1 MQRDI
6 LITGPVLRHGDVPAD
21 VVAVEVHPRPGL
33 GHDEGPRRP
42 RYHLAEQGGAA
53 AGGHV
58 DEGHLAAVGGVAHLR
73 RQPVEGPVRQDD
85 ELLGRQELQGGSSIA
100 SHQMSHRVIFLSII
114 FFSQELEMLFI

>member
-1 MQRDI
+1 M
-6 LITGPVLRHGDVPAD
+6 
-21 VVAVEVHPRPGL
+21 AVEVHPRPGL

-85 ELLGRQELQGGSSIA
+85 ELLGRQELEGGSSIA
-100 SHQMSHRVIFLSII
+100 SHVSSGNFLKLSLLL
-114 FFSQELEMLFI
+114 SAKYLRCS